1 MAQAQSS
8 PRGRGLLAQVRGTT
22 LGVTTG
28 LVTGGLLLQALQG
41 LLGPDV
47 PSPGLG
53 AAASL
58 PTAALDEGDGL
69 CDLGEDWA

>member
-1 MAQAQSS
+1 
-8 PRGRGLLAQVRGTT
+8 
-22 LGVTTG
+22 